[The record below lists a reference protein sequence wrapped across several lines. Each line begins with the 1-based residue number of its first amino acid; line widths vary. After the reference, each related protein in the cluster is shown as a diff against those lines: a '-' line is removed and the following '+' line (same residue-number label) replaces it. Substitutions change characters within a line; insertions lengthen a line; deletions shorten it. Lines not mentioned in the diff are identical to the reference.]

1 MAASFSASMLL
12 AGLTMVT
19 CCTYPQGFF
28 CEASSKFSPVVT
40 PEHLSCV
47 SDIYIFHTGYIKLQ
61 QNQIIPVLFFQ
72 LGYFCSLWLVEV
84 EFNAPLDTI

>member
-12 AGLTMVT
+12 AGLHDGNLLHIS
-19 CCTYPQGFF
+19 PRFF
-28 CEASSKFSPVVT
+28 CEASSKFSPVVK

-72 LGYFCSLWLVEV
+72 LGYFLFSLFGWSRV
-84 EFNAPLDTI
+84 